1 MNKVFRFHE
10 GEVFSGWQET
20 APLSSQQISQIND
33 PDGLDPIRQITSIPS
48 PFARMDLVLTA
59 FREVVKSGGDLNGRN
74 VFYQLVSDALDIGQI
89 FFNIDICDDVQI
101 TAWDKN
107 RDLQNLLSSDNP
119 QHRHFGKTLNLFLN
133 QDSDAYNFNRMNRIF
148 ILSCKDK
155 NDDTKVLGGTSPC
168 TLFFSSANDLENIY
182 SRPFGGDTVFDKDY
196 RPLYQRDPEFIR
208 FLYALLNNDEN
219 KFRDNFS
226 DFANYLD
233 SNYDHL
239 TYELKTEI
247 SSMGVGYVERNF
259 LKLDTGIDGDDV
271 EVNGIYLYK
280 NKIDK
285 NRIQSESDFVISSE
299 KYSGFKPLVLPNR
312 RITSQHKYVWEN
324 WHTDHTAPFYDE
336 EEDIEKRTLPYI
348 GCEYPYLT
356 VNDLLNPF
364 IVKLD
369 FQLNDSLFYHGNQ
382 NDRIPP
388 EERCYL
394 PPIKKEFFRFFDKE
408 HLKKY
413 HDDGKPYFEMSK
425 LAGGTIEVFLR
436 IPIRNGYTTFSRK
449 YESRGSYGIPETP
462 DMELNKGCIVVHSI
476 DLAIFPFVDFIQ
488 PGDNPFYRVGLID
501 RDIQPV
507 RMGNSFCLKFYD
519 QNYPEKELDG
529 INAVRKTKKTGAEA
543 GFDIYALERKFDF
556 IEIEINQGQYR
567 ALIIPWFN
575 TENGNDQFTF
585 AVDFGTTYTHIE
597 YRRNNEPPKPL
608 EIDNIKAKM
617 IGKLHHDS
625 AAKSIAPEFREI
637 FDFNLVPEYI
647 GEKYEYSFPIRS
659 AIAERFDLDQFSN
672 PITLIDY
679 NIPFFYEKI
688 TEKRYQRIVTELKW
702 ENIHGDDRPRKRIE
716 AFAENIMMLI
726 KTFTILNQGDI
737 SRVKFIWLYPAS
749 MVSARRNMLAD
760 VWNKYFKSYFPAAK
774 ISPVPVSESTAPYYY
789 FRHTQN
795 AAAYDQ
801 PAVSIDIGGETTDVV
816 FFSQNIPIMLT
827 SFRFAGNVLF
837 GSTEQSNAQS
847 NGFVKAFYDIIQNHL
862 INSSSNFP
870 IDHFSGNSKD
880 LISFFFSLEK
890 NKQNKN
896 YFSFL
901 NQLENSK
908 DFRIVFILFYTA
920 IIYHVATI
928 FKYKKHELP
937 RHITFSGTASKLLSV
952 ITPDNRTLRE
962 LTLRIFEMVCEKDYH
977 SDGLDLH
984 KDDQKPKEI
993 TCKGALIENNEKEFI
1008 NRIRFIY
1015 YGVNDSTFPEKKIR
1029 YIDINKQMKGMVIEE
1044 YNKFLEFVKDIASDM
1059 DFPDKFDIPKS
1070 TLNRHL
1076 AEMKRDVISHLN
1088 ERIAETFD
1096 NMEDQEQILE
1106 EPLFFF
1112 PVSGSL
1118 RRLISAIGSEIS

>member
-119 QHRHFGKTLNLFLN
+119 QHRHFGETLNLFLN

-259 LKLDTGIDGDDV
+259 IKLDTGIDGDDV

-285 NRIQSESDFVISSE
+285 NRIQSESDFVISSK

-324 WHTDHTAPFYDE
+324 WHTDHTAPFYDA

-356 VNDLLNPF
+356 VNDFLNPF

-637 FDFNLVPEYI
+637 FDFNMVPDNTI
-647 GEKYEYSFPIRS
+647 SNLKYSLPIRT
-659 AIAERFDLDQFSN
+659 AIAERSDLERYQ
-672 PITLIDY
+672 TAHALADY
-679 NIPFFYEKI
+679 NIPFTYEKKPV
-688 TEKRYQRIVTELKW
+688 KRYQRIITELKW
-702 ENIHGDDRPRKRIE
+702 ENIHGDDRPIKRIE
-716 AFAENIMMLI
+716 AFAENILMLI
-726 KTFTILNQGDI
+726 KAFTIINQGEI
-737 SRVKFIWLYPAS
+737 SRVKLVWLYPAS
-749 MVSARRNMLAD
+749 MVGARRSMLKD
-760 VWNKYFKSYFPAAK
+760 VWERHFTSYFPT
-774 ISPVPVSESTAPYYY
+774 SNTDPVAVSESTAPYYF
-789 FRHTQN
+789 FRDTQD
-795 AAAYDQ
+795 ASSYDQ

-816 FFSQNIPIMLT
+816 FFSKNNPEMLT

-837 GSTEQSNAQS
+837 GTFRRTDVRS
-847 NGFVKAFYDIIQNHL
+847 NGFVKAFYNLIETHL
-862 INSSSNFP
+862 KNFADLSE
-870 IDHFSGNSKD
+870 ILNELKESGDSRD
-880 LISFFFSLEK
+880 VISFFFSLERTTT
-890 NKQNKN
+890 
-896 YFSFL
+896 FSFL
-901 NQLENSK
+901 RQLENSK
-908 DFRIVFILFYTA
+908 DFRIVFILFYIA
-920 IIYHVATI
+920 IIYHVANI
-928 FKYKKHELP
+928 FKYKNYELP
-937 RHITFSGTASKLLSV
+937 RHLTFSGTASKLLRIV
-952 ITPDNRTLRE
+952 TPDVTTLRD
-962 LTLRIFEMVCEKDYH
+962 LTVKIFEMVCNRNYH

-984 KDDQKPKEI
+984 IDEKKPKEI
-993 TCKGALIENNEKEFI
+993 TCKGALIENNEEDYVNKIKFI
-1008 NRIRFIY
+1008 H
-1015 YGVNDSTFPEKKIR
+1015 YGVDDSSFPEKKIR
-1029 YIDINKQMKGMVIEE
+1029 YRDIDVQMKTKVLEE
-1044 YNKFLEFVKDIASDM
+1044 YKRFLEFIKDFAAVM
-1059 DFPDKFDIPKS
+1059 DFTDKFDIPQ
-1070 TLNRHL
+1070 TLVNRHL
-1076 AEMKRDVISHLN
+1076 ADLQRDVKSHLN

-1096 NMEDQEQILE
+1096 NSEDPEQILE
-1106 EPLFFF
+1106 EPLFFL

-1118 RRLISAIGSEIS
+1118 RRLILKIGSEIS